1 MCLDKIRFMKKIK
14 LSLVILL
21 VVVSC
26 LFLIVPSSSALYP
39 PPEHPTNFPDWVR
52 FLSPA
57 SLLAYLSIGLY
68 QSPLIILTL
77 LSFTLPFSPI
87 LALIFAIK
95 EKKVCC
101 LIFSILTAFFGIMCI
116 FLAGPLFFIH
126 ILVSQSIL
134 ALSIIFYK
142 MLNLKEKGLIED

>member
-39 PPEHPTNFPDWVR
+39 HPEHPTNFPDWVR

-57 SLLAYLSIGLY
+57 SLLVYLSIGGFNIYY
-68 QSPLIILTL
+68 QRKEGL
-77 LSFTLPFSPI
+77 LLNLFDSYSLFWNNVYLFSR
-87 LALIFAIK
+87 
-95 EKKVCC
+95 
-101 LIFSILTAFFGIMCI
+101 T
-116 FLAGPLFFIH
+116 
-126 ILVSQSIL
+126 
-134 ALSIIFYK
+134 IIFYTYISFSI
-142 MLNLKEKGLIED
+142 GLGAFHHLL